1 MAEYGQV
8 TIIDLMKKSQTAKVT
23 FAEDVSGSLTT
34 RTCLSSDPLSPFPS
48 QISDFS
54 SLCRFSTQLHRPS
67 WEVKFP
73 LVLPSPKLRSSLK
86 SLRPITEQRSALE
99 GSRPATEAKCRPN
112 TTSLKRKSDLALQ
125 FIDSQ
130 CEVFLSGA
138 KRKLRRSTRELK
150 SLRAGLKTT
159 AKHIRLIAV
168 SNNRAPYYV
177 LRHKFQQL
185 ELAY

>member
-1 MAEYGQV
+1 
-8 TIIDLMKKSQTAKVT
+8 MKKSQTARVS
-23 FAEDVSGSLTT
+23 FAEEVSGSLTT
-34 RTCLSSDPLSPFPS
+34 RTCLSNDPFSPFSS
-48 QISDFS
+48 QLSDFS
-54 SLCRFSTQLHRPS
+54 ALCRFSTRLHRPS

-73 LVLPSPKLRSSLK
+73 LVLPSPKPRSSAK
-86 SLRPITEQRSALE
+86 SLRPIAEQRSTLE
-99 GSRPATEAKCRPN
+99 ASRPATEAKCRRD
-112 TTSLKRKSDLALQ
+112 TASLKHKSDLALQ
-125 FIDSQ
+125 YIDSQ
-130 CEVFLSGA
+130 CEAFLFGA
-138 KRKLRRSTRELK
+138 KRKLRRSTKELK